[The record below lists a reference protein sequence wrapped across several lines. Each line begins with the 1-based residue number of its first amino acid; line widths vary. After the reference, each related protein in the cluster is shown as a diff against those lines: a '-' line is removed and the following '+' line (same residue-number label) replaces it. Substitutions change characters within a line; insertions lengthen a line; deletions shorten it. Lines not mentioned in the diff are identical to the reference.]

1 MNFDQIDN
9 LRRKYVETVVLTKI
23 KSNYHA
29 FSDDGKVLSVICNY
43 EFKNNECKFT
53 TKDLTHVLELLSA
66 HHVSVY
72 VNDEYKDYGK
82 DYNVY
87 LSIYNDKVRIDE
99 LISDLSER
107 MKNLIYDDGDSYY
120 KIVELFDELEK
131 KNKVL

>member
-9 LRRKYVETVVLTKI
+9 LRRKYVDTVVLTKI

-29 FSDDGKVLSVICNY
+29 FSDDGKVLSIICNY
-43 EFKNNECKFT
+43 EFKNNECKFST
-53 TKDLTHVLELLSA
+53 NLLEHVLELLST

-82 DYNVY
+82 DYGVY

-99 LISDLSER
+99 LISNLSER
-107 MKNLIYDDGDSYY
+107 MKNIIYDDGDAYY
-120 KIVELFDELEK
+120 KIVKLFDELEK